1 MYGPSG
7 GGFPPPFNPGLP
19 TQQLPQQPPPL
30 QTQPYNPLP
39 NTVPFN
45 PGAQQQPPSG
55 MGTPGGVPMHILQQ
69 LWQNNNPNVPMPS
82 PYYGGALNYAPP
94 SGAFAQSQAGQ
105 MGLIQFLLSQLGPFK
120 AE

>member
-7 GGFPPPFNPGLP
+7 GGFPPPFNPQQPPQQPPQQTQPFNPGLP
-19 TQQLPQQPPPL
+19 TQQQPPP
-30 QTQPYNPLP
+30 
-39 NTVPFN
+39 
-45 PGAQQQPPSG
+45 G